1 MMNELLVGVSMFWV
15 VCGAIA
21 MYFSDKKAYREGMI
35 DAIVLHNRGTIIYS
49 TFKDENGDEMLDIQV
64 QEEE

>member
-1 MMNELLVGVSMFWV
+1 MMSELLVGISMFWV

-35 DAIVLHNRGTIIYS
+35 DAIVLHNRGVIRYS
-49 TFKDENGDEMLDIQV
+49 SYIDENGDDMLDIQIL
-64 QEEE
+64 EEE